1 MYIIKNAFRSIS
13 RSKGRNILIGIIIF
27 VIAFSSCIGLSIRQ
41 AAESAKEDTLAGLQ
55 ITASISVDRRAMMEN
70 MMNKP
75 EEGTESSEE
84 GSEQASSFDPSE
96 FKDKMQEVSDLTIE
110 EMKEYAKA
118 ESVAEFQYTTS
129 VSINGSDEFSP
140 VDSSTEDSEETESTE
155 ESNTPPGNLGGNMPG
170 GMGNQEEERKG
181 FLKGNM
187 GSQGDFTLVGYSAYS
202 AMSDFVSGSCS
213 ISEGSLFEE
222 GESDGNCVITDE
234 LALFN
239 NLSVGDEITL
249 TNPNDEEE
257 THTLTISGIYSN
269 SQSTVSSS
277 DRMGGF
283 STSSDPANRI
293 LVSEET
299 IQDLLAASEE
309 QAETT
314 TDENTGMTRT
324 TALPSQNSGTYVFA
338 SVEDYEKFEDEV
350 REMGLSENYSIT
362 SEDVSGYEESL
373 VPLENLS
380 NMATKFLLV
389 ILIIGAIVL
398 VVLNIFNIRERKY
411 EVGVLTAIGMKK
423 RKVATQFMIE
433 IFVLTFVAVLFG
445 GVAGA
450 VSSVPVTNSLLESQI
465 AAKEASA
472 DTMDA
477 NFGKETNMSQG
488 MRDNVN
494 FKNQGGMPGGMEAFF
509 GPDSKSAE
517 YISEVSS
524 AANLTV
530 FLQLIAVGM
539 GLALVAGG
547 ASVIFI
553 MRYEPLKILAN
564 RD

>member
-41 AAESAKEDTLAGLQ
+41 AAESAKEDTLEGLQ

-70 MMNKP
+70 MMTNQ
-75 EEGTESSEE
+75 EENTESSEE
-84 GSEQASSFDPSE
+84 DSEQNGSFDPSE
-96 FKDKMQEVSDLTIE
+96 FKDKMQEVSNLTIE
-110 EMKEYAKA
+110 EMLEYAKA
-118 ESVAEFQYTTS
+118 ESVADFQYTTS
-129 VSINGSDEFSP
+129 VSINGNDDFSP

-155 ESNTPPGNLGGNMPG
+155 DANARSGYPGGNMPG
-170 GMGNQEEERKG
+170 GMENQEEERKG

-187 GSQGDFTLVGYSAYS
+187 GSQGDFTLVGYSSYG

-222 GESDGNCVITDE
+222 GESDGKCVITDE

-249 TNPNDEEE
+249 TNPNDEDE

-283 STSSDPANRI
+283 STSSDPANHI

-472 DTMDA
+472 DNMDA

-488 MRDNVN
+488 MRDNGN

-539 GLALVAGG
+539 GLTLVAGG